1 VPGIYKTVIP
11 KSNIHV
17 DSNRLNNFFSSLTF
31 IIRLHLNIITM
42 SESTVSKKIK
52 NLPPETKQQA
62 QDFVDFL
69 YERYV
74 KDETKKSEKKSI
86 LESSFFV
93 LWKDRE
99 DMQDSTACET

>member
-1 VPGIYKTVIP
+1 
-11 KSNIHV
+11 
-17 DSNRLNNFFSSLTF
+17 
-31 IIRLHLNIITM
+31 M

-52 NLPPETKQQA
+52 KLPPEAKQQA

-74 KDETKKSEKKSI
+74 KNESKKSVKKSI
-86 LESSFFV
+86 IESSFFG

-99 DMQDSTACET
+99 DMQDSTAWVRKIRKSQWSNP

>member
-1 VPGIYKTVIP
+1 
-11 KSNIHV
+11 
-17 DSNRLNNFFSSLTF
+17 
-31 IIRLHLNIITM
+31 M

-52 NLPPETKQQA
+52 RLPPEAKQQA

-74 KDETKKSEKKSI
+74 KGDTKRSAKKSI
-86 LESSFFV
+86 SESSFFG

-99 DMQDSTACET
+99 DMKDSTEWVSKVRKSQWSNP